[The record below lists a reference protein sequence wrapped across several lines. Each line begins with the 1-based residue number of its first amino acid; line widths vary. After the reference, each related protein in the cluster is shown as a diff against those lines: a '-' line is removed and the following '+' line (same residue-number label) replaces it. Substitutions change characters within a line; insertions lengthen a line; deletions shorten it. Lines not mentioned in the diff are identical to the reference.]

1 MDILISILS
10 LLGFVLLT
18 ASTGLFVAIE
28 FALTGLEKSTIE
40 THVKQKGDSSA
51 RAVQRDHQNLSF
63 VLSGAQLG
71 ITITTL
77 ATGFL
82 AEPVLAKFFTPLL
95 ELVGL
100 NESASTA
107 VALII
112 ALLVA
117 TTLSMVFGEL
127 VPKNWAITNPLGVAR
142 FVVHP
147 VNWFNTVLKPFINGM
162 NKSANFIVRKLGI
175 EPAEELASARSSQ
188 ELTALVRSSAESGGL
203 DQNTAA
209 VINRSLQFGD
219 ATADE
224 FMTPR
229 STIESLRATDTVNDL
244 IELALET
251 GHSRFPVTEG
261 DLDETIGMVHIKDA
275 FSVGQA
281 DRATTKVRDLARK
294 IPVVPAS
301 LDGDSVLNAVRSA
314 GSQVILVA
322 DEYGGTAGMV
332 TIEDVVEEIL
342 GEIHDEH
349 DDSDAERDFQQ
360 FGASWEVSG
369 LVRIDELEERV
380 GYISPDGPYETL
392 GGLIMYAMG
401 AIPRV
406 GDVALLP
413 LTETPNMDEF
423 ESGFSGRWIARVTV
437 MEDRRIDKA
446 VLTPITHDEAK
457 EYEK

>member
-28 FALTGLEKSTIE
+28 FALTGLEKSTVE

-82 AEPVLAKFFTPLL
+82 AEPVLAKFFTPAL

-100 NESASTA
+100 NESASSA

-147 VNWFNTVLKPFINGM
+147 VNWFNMVLKPFINGM

-275 FSVGQA
+275 FSVVQA
-281 DRATTKVRDLARK
+281 ERATTMVRDLARK

-369 LVRIDELEERV
+369 LVRIDELEKRV
-380 GYISPDGPYETL
+380 GYVSPDGQ
-392 GGLIMYAMG
+392 I
-401 AIPRV
+401 
-406 GDVALLP
+406 
-413 LTETPNMDEF
+413 
-423 ESGFSGRWIARVTV
+423 GRAHV
-437 MEDRRIDKA
+437 
-446 VLTPITHDEAK
+446 
-457 EYEK
+457 

>member
-28 FALTGLEKSTIE
+28 FALTGLEKSTVE

-82 AEPVLAKFFTPLL
+82 AEPVLAKFFTPAL

-100 NESASTA
+100 NESASSA

-147 VNWFNTVLKPFINGM
+147 VNWFNMVLKPFINGM

-188 ELTALVRSSAESGGL
+188 ELTALVRSSAESMDWIKHRSG
-203 DQNTAA
+203 DQ
-209 VINRSLQFGD
+209 
-219 ATADE
+219 
-224 FMTPR
+224 P
-229 STIESLRATDTVNDL
+229 
-244 IELALET
+244 
-251 GHSRFPVTEG
+251 
-261 DLDETIGMVHIKDA
+261 
-275 FSVGQA
+275 
-281 DRATTKVRDLARK
+281 
-294 IPVVPAS
+294 IP
-301 LDGDSVLNAVRSA
+301 AVR
-314 GSQVILVA
+314 
-322 DEYGGTAGMV
+322 
-332 TIEDVVEEIL
+332 
-342 GEIHDEH
+342 
-349 DDSDAERDFQQ
+349 
-360 FGASWEVSG
+360 
-369 LVRIDELEERV
+369 
-380 GYISPDGPYETL
+380 
-392 GGLIMYAMG
+392 
-401 AIPRV
+401 
-406 GDVALLP
+406 
-413 LTETPNMDEF
+413 
-423 ESGFSGRWIARVTV
+423 
-437 MEDRRIDKA
+437 
-446 VLTPITHDEAK
+446 
-457 EYEK
+457 